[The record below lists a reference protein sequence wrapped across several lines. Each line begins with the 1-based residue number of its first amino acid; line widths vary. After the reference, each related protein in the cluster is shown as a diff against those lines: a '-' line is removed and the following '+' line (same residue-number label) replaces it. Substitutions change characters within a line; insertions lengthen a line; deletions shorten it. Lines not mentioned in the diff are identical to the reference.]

1 MGSWLKVIFLVFFIS
16 NTFKFCWEDT
26 LLEMLPSRALFLPE
40 TKELLICDIHLGK
53 ANYFQQ
59 NGIPLTNNSDK
70 NNFARIKK
78 IVKKYSPEK
87 LIILG
92 DLFHSKYSIDKT
104 LQKKVE
110 DLPELLKTNVELVL
124 GNHDVG
130 CDIKNIKIFDI
141 RKTKNITFSHE
152 PVNSENKKTLNICGH
167 YHPKIYLK
175 SNGDKLSFRCFA
187 MDKNKNTLFLPAFG
201 DLTGGYPCKKSF
213 KKWAI
218 VSEEEI
224 IEIKS

>member
-1 MGSWLKVIFLVFFIS
+1 MKKSS
-16 NTFKFCWEDT
+16 FKFCWEDT

-53 ANYFQQ
+53 AEYFQQ
-59 NGIPLTNNSDK
+59 NGIPLTNNSDE

-92 DLFHSKYSIDKT
+92 DLFHSKFSIDKT

-130 CDIKNIKIFDI
+130 CDIKSLKIFNI
-141 RKTKNITFSHE
+141 RKTKNIIFSHE
-152 PVNSENKKTLNICGH
+152 PVNLENNLTLNICGH
-167 YHPKIYLK
+167 YHPKLYLK
-175 SNGDKLSFRCFA
+175 SKGDKLSFRCFA
-187 MDKNKNTLFLPAFG
+187 MDQNKNTLFLPAFG

-213 KKWAI
+213 RKWAI
-218 VSEEEI
+218 ISEEEI

>member
-1 MGSWLKVIFLVFFIS
+1 MKKSS
-16 NTFKFCWEDT
+16 FKFYWENT

-53 ANYFQQ
+53 AEYFQQ

-92 DLFHSKYSIDKT
+92 DLFHSKFSIDKT

-110 DLPELLKTNVELVL
+110 DLPILLKTNVELVL
-124 GNHDVG
+124 GNHDEG
-130 CDIKNIKIFDI
+130 CNIKNIKILNNI
-141 RKTKNITFSHE
+141 KTKNIVFSHE
-152 PVNSENKKTLNICGH
+152 PVNLADNKTLNICGH
-167 YHPKIYLK
+167 YHPKLYLK
-175 SNGDKLSFRCFA
+175 NGSDKLSFRCFA
-187 MDKNKNTLFLPAFG
+187 MDNIKNTLFLPAFG

-218 VSEEEI
+218 ISEKEI
-224 IEIKS
+224 LEI

>member
-1 MGSWLKVIFLVFFIS
+1 MKKNSY
-16 NTFKFCWEDT
+16 KFCWEDT
-26 LLEMLPSRALFLPE
+26 FLEMLPSRALFLPQ
-40 TKELLICDIHLGK
+40 TKELLISDIHLGK
-53 ANYFQQ
+53 AEYIQQ
-59 NGIPLTNNSDK
+59 NAIPLTKNSDE
-70 NNFARIKK
+70 NNLARIKK
-78 IVKKYSPEK
+78 IVKKYIPEK

-110 DLPELLKTNVELVL
+110 DLPELLKTTVELIL

-130 CDIKNIKIFDI
+130 CDFKNIKIFDTK
-141 RKTKNITFSHE
+141 KTKNITFSHE
-152 PVNSENKKTLNICGH
+152 PVNLAVNKTLNICGH

-175 SNGDKLSFRCFA
+175 NNRDKLSFRCFA

>member
-1 MGSWLKVIFLVFFIS
+1 MKKSS
-16 NTFKFCWEDT
+16 FKFCWEDT
-26 LLEMLPSRALFLPE
+26 FLEMLSSRALFLPE
-40 TKELLICDIHLGK
+40 TKELLIWDIHLGK
-53 ANYFQQ
+53 AEYFQQ
-59 NGIPLTNNSDK
+59 NGIPLTNNSDE

-78 IVKKYSPEK
+78 IVKNYSPEK
-87 LIILG
+87 LVILG

-110 DLPELLKTNVELVL
+110 DLPEILKTDVQLVR

-130 CDIKNIKIFDI
+130 CDIKNLKILII
-141 RKTKNITFSHE
+141 RKTKNIIYSHE
-152 PVNSENKKTLNICGH
+152 PVNLSDKKTLNICGH
-167 YHPKIYLK
+167 YHPKLYLK
-175 SNGDKLSFRCFA
+175 NKGDKLSFRCFP
-187 MDKNKNTLFLPAFG
+187 MDMNKNLLYLPAFG

>member
-1 MGSWLKVIFLVFFIS
+1 MKKSS
-16 NTFKFCWEDT
+16 FKFCWEDT
-26 LLEMLPSRALFLPE
+26 LLEMLPSRSLFLPE

-53 ANYFQQ
+53 AEYFQQ
-59 NGIPLTNNSDK
+59 NGIPLTSYADE

-92 DLFHSKYSIDKT
+92 DLFHSKYSIDKN
-104 LQKKVE
+104 LQKNVE
-110 DLPELLKTNVELVL
+110 DLPELLKTNVELIL

-152 PVNSENKKTLNICGH
+152 PVN
-167 YHPKIYLK
+167 LK
-175 SNGDKLSFRCFA
+175 NNGDKLSFRCFA
-187 MDKNKNTLFLPAFG
+187 MDINKNVFYLPAFG

>member
-1 MGSWLKVIFLVFFIS
+1 MKKSS
-16 NTFKFCWEDT
+16 FKFSWEDT
-26 LLEMLPSRALFLPE
+26 LLEMLPSRALFIPE

-53 ANYFQQ
+53 AEYFQQ
-59 NGIPLTNNSDK
+59 NGIPLTNNSDQ

-130 CDIKNIKIFDI
+130 CDIKNIKIFDFK
-141 RKTKNITFSHE
+141 KTKNITFSHE
-152 PVNSENKKTLNICGH
+152 PVNSENKKNLNICGH
-167 YHPKIYLK
+167 YHPKIYIK
-175 SNGDKLSFRCFA
+175 NNGDKLSFRCFA
-187 MDKNKNTLFLPAFG
+187 MDINKNVLYIPAFG
-201 DLTGGYPCKKSF
+201 DLTGGYPCKQSF

>member
-1 MGSWLKVIFLVFFIS
+1 MKKSS
-16 NTFKFCWEDT
+16 FKFCWEDT

-53 ANYFQQ
+53 AEYFQQ

-78 IVKKYSPEK
+78 LVKKYSPEK

-110 DLPELLKTNVELVL
+110 DLPEILKTNVELVL

-130 CDIKNIKIFDI
+130 CNI
-141 RKTKNITFSHE
+141 KNITFSHE
-152 PVNSENKKTLNICGH
+152 PVNLENNKTLNICGH

-175 SNGDKLSFRCFA
+175 NNGDKLSFRCFA
-187 MDKNKNTLFLPAFG
+187 MDKIKNTLFLPAFG

-224 IEIKS
+224 IEM